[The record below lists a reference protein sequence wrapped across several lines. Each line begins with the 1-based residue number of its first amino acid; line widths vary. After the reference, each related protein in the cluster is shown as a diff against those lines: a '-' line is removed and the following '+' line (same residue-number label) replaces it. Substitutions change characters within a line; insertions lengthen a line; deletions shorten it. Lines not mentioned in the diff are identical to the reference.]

1 MEPELSTIDEA
12 TQTAGPGSLRRRLST
27 LAVIGVT
34 AVVIVAV
41 AFISNQPAS
50 ATVTSADGTVT
61 SITVTGTA
69 TGAPPT
75 VGKPAPDFSATTTDG
90 KPLRLSDLQGQPV
103 WLTFGASWCQ
113 PCRAE
118 NPDIQA
124 AYDKYKGEGL
134 VVVQVYITEDAKTV
148 TDYASRVGLTYTK
161 IPDQSQRIAAQYRI
175 LGIPSHF
182 FIDRIGVLRQLRIGS
197 FDPTGIETALQ
208 AILQ

>member
-1 MEPELSTIDEA
+1 METQPSTIDGA
-12 TQTAGPGSLRRRLST
+12 TQAARPVSLRARLST
-27 LAVIGVT
+27 LVIVAVT
-34 AVVIVAV
+34 AAVIVAV

-61 SITVTGTA
+61 SVTLTGTA
-69 TGAPPT
+69 TGDPPT
-75 VGKPAPDFSATTTDG
+75 VGKPAPDFAATTTDG
-90 KPLRLSDLQGQPV
+90 TPLRLSNLKGKPV

-124 AYDKYKGEGL
+124 AYDKHKGQGL

-148 TDYASRVGLTYTK
+148 TDYASRVGLTYPK
-161 IPDQSQRIAAQYRI
+161 IPDQSERIAAEYRI

-182 FIDRIGVLRQLRIGS
+182 FIDRTGVLRQLRIGS
-197 FDPTGIETALQ
+197 FDPLGIETAVQ